1 ALVKEQVTVRSAAS
15 GGALTK
21 RSLRRGQ
28 SYRVV
33 VTGRAKSGSTV
44 FDGQC
49 VRYAG
54 GWRSQH
60 TLDLT
65 TPAADHLSLY
75 IQGVR
80 VTLRVPGSSAACN
93 AKAGKYVGVFRPGV
107 NGRARVKVWDPYTY
121 ADNTGALTV
130 VLRRR

>member
-1 ALVKEQVTVRSAAS
+1 MRSAAS

-33 VTGRAKSGSTV
+33 VTGKAKSGSTV

-107 NGRARVKVWDPYTY
+107 NGRARVKVCV
-121 ADNTGALTV
+121 ADQWLVGGRCCQPAGEAKRMLQILSV
-130 VLRRR
+130 